1 MVAGGTHSRF
11 ESSVGHQLKSLN
23 PKTMDTQSKL
33 TEAQAINT
41 CRQITRLIRACAIS
55 EEDFTDVVWQEHK
68 GSLFF
73 DFKVYDTTPEL
84 QFHLGAFLGGA
95 FGAASI
101 NTMACKSTNK
111 YRGYIRYEIQTT
123 IKNAK

>member
-1 MVAGGTHSRF
+1 
-11 ESSVGHQLKSLN
+11 
-23 PKTMDTQSKL
+23 MDTQKKL
-33 TEAQAINT
+33 TEAQAKNT
-41 CRQITRLIRACAIS
+41 ALQITRLIQACGIS
-55 EEDFTDVVWQEHK
+55 SEDYTEVVSQEHK

-101 NTMACKSTNK
+101 NTMASKSTNK

>member
-1 MVAGGTHSRF
+1 MT
-11 ESSVGHQLKSLN
+11 
-23 PKTMDTQSKL
+23 TQKQL
-33 TEAQAINT
+33 TEAQGINT
-41 CRQITRLIRACAIS
+41 CRQITRLIRACYVS
-55 EEDFTDVVWQEHK
+55 EEDFTDVVYQEHK

-73 DFKVYDTTPEL
+73 DFKVYDMRPEL

-101 NTMACKSTNK
+101 NTIAAKTTNK